1 MNMSQYAQM
10 IRQLKT
16 PEVMKRLNTLYG
28 QREGMMVAQTT
39 RYTALLKRHEDLFN
53 TSGPV
58 YMISAPGRTE
68 ISGNHTDHNRGKVL
82 TAAVNLDTVAAVSP
96 REDGM
101 VNVHS
106 EGYPAIS
113 ISLDDLAAR
122 EDEKNTTAALI
133 RGVAYKLQEEGY
145 KIGGFDAAVTST
157 VRGGSGLSSS
167 AAFEVM
173 LCAIF
178 DELYNQGTL
187 DYKHRAK
194 ISQFA
199 ENVYFGKPSGLLD
212 QMASSTG
219 GLAYI
224 DFQNDDPQVKP
235 MNYDFSKKGYSLV
248 VVNTGG
254 SHDDLTADYAS
265 IPAEMKAVAR
275 VFGQE
280 VLRQVQPERFFLS
293 LPVVREKLDVPNV
306 DRALLRATHFF
317 DENRRVYDQVTALQE
332 DNLEDF
338 LRLVIESGRSSYCY
352 LQNLFAS
359 PQHQELCLA
368 LMLAERRLAGKGA
381 WRVHGGGFAG
391 TTLNFV
397 PTKELNSFVKEME
410 SVFGQHCCNVLD
422 IRPEGPA
429 CIKLGK

>member
-96 REDGM
+96 REDGV

-235 MNYDFSKKGYSLV
+235 MNYDFSKKG
-248 VVNTGG
+248 
-254 SHDDLTADYAS
+254 
-265 IPAEMKAVAR
+265 
-275 VFGQE
+275 
-280 VLRQVQPERFFLS
+280 
-293 LPVVREKLDVPNV
+293 
-306 DRALLRATHFF
+306 
-317 DENRRVYDQVTALQE
+317 
-332 DNLEDF
+332 
-338 LRLVIESGRSSYCY
+338 
-352 LQNLFAS
+352 
-359 PQHQELCLA
+359 
-368 LMLAERRLAGKGA
+368 
-381 WRVHGGGFAG
+381 
-391 TTLNFV
+391 
-397 PTKELNSFVKEME
+397 
-410 SVFGQHCCNVLD
+410 
-422 IRPEGPA
+422 
-429 CIKLGK
+429 